1 MDSFSKPCH
10 LETLTS
16 AKSMSNFQIV
26 AARSIIFEYDK
37 LLTSFHLSGKG
48 LKAALVLLDAKG
60 SGSSKVNNG
69 TS

>member
-1 MDSFSKPCH
+1 
-10 LETLTS
+10 
-16 AKSMSNFQIV
+16 MSNFQMF

-48 LKAALVLLDAKG
+48 LKAALALLDAKG

-69 TS
+69 TSWRQKGLCLQPEQGHELI